1 MNGKTKKKYQLTVN
15 NLKCLALR
23 AMNFL
28 SISRPLIAGILHSFE
43 PDHIAAVSVL
53 ASEQAISK
61 KKISWSVIFRASQ
74 WALGHSVTLL
84 IFGIIALIFKS
95 SLQLFVNN
103 ISFWAEMSVGPIM
116 IILGIKAIRSNYK
129 INEIVKQ
136 TAREEH
142 HHLLSD
148 VIHFHGEKGEKIKV
162 KPLTRSFW
170 VGMLHGLAGT
180 GGVLTTALV
189 ISASTIGGSIM
200 VLVIESAGIILAMS
214 IYSYLLISTM
224 SRFIQNNMV
233 VFKWMNGLAGLGS
246 ILLGSTWIYK
256 IIDLL

>member
-1 MNGKTKKKYQLTVN
+1 
-15 NLKCLALR
+15 
-23 AMNFL
+23 
-28 SISRPLIAGILHSFE
+28 
-43 PDHIAAVSVL
+43 
-53 ASEQAISK
+53 
-61 KKISWSVIFRASQ
+61 
-74 WALGHSVTLL
+74 
-84 IFGIIALIFKS
+84 
-95 SLQLFVNN
+95 
-103 ISFWAEMSVGPIM
+103 MSVGPIM

-136 TAREEH
+136 TTKAEH
-142 HHLLSD
+142 QHLPSE
-148 VIHFHGEKGEKIKV
+148 VIHFHGGKGEKIKV

-224 SRFIQNNMV
+224 SRFLQNNMV